1 MFKNAERT
9 GLIVNPALIPIR
21 LQNFKNQRNETYV
34 LNFMT
39 GFHKIVILN
48 FNSTN
53 IQNKF

>member
-1 MFKNAERT
+1 MQN
-9 GLIVNPALIPIR
+9 GQGNIVNPALNPVR

-39 GFHKIVILN
+39 GFHKTNFLT